1 MYQDNRMSAC
11 SVSPLVGGNTT
22 SGPINTLQQGQF
34 NSTDASVQSGIPRSG
49 NKIGHDPRKIR
60 FYLKPKHE
68 KRRFHVLEEAQRRLK
83 DALGS
88 PFDYPEFHGLM
99 FHDSGRSIRSE
110 RLEAE
115 IATLLPAIYDT
126 VNLSN
131 MQLGYY
137 NPKFDFI
144 NFDYQTL
151 VSRTGMSYWRVERNM
166 RHLQKAGIVEVK
178 RLVVETNDGY
188 KTERVIIAVSE
199 RIFKMLHLDNQ
210 FLEDREKAFRAR
222 QKVQN
227 KIDARSKYLELYRPR
242 KPKSSKGCQS
252 RPETLTKELANS
264 MSLRNN
270 YKQPTYN
277 PFCDK
282 QVIALAG
289 ELMKAKLVANM
300 REAMTVA
307 CQKLGK
313 SPPS

>member
-1 MYQDNRMSAC
+1 
-11 SVSPLVGGNTT
+11 
-22 SGPINTLQQGQF
+22 
-34 NSTDASVQSGIPRSG
+34 
-49 NKIGHDPRKIR
+49 
-60 FYLKPKHE
+60 
-68 KRRFHVLEEAQRRLK
+68 
-83 DALGS
+83 
-88 PFDYPEFHGLM
+88 
-99 FHDSGRSIRSE
+99 
-110 RLEAE
+110 
-115 IATLLPAIYDT
+115 
-126 VNLSN
+126 
-131 MQLGYY
+131 
-137 NPKFDFI
+137 
-144 NFDYQTL
+144 
-151 VSRTGMSYWRVERNM
+151 MSYWRVERNM

-222 QKVQN
+222 QKIQN

-242 KPKSSKGCQS
+242 RPKVDNRTSKSCQS
-252 RPETLTKELANS
+252 NPEKLTKELANS

-270 YKQPTYN
+270 FKQPTYN

-289 ELMKAKLVANM
+289 ELIKAKLVANM